1 MVNVLLT
8 EFDEKK
14 YIKMERQDAYA
25 DGVREG
31 TEYGYK
37 QGIRNMVSTLI
48 ELGISK
54 EEIINQVVSKFDVT
68 KEQALEYIDKYDKV
82 FRN

>member
-1 MVNVLLT
+1 MLLT

-14 YIKMERQDAYA
+14 YIKMERQDA
-25 DGVREG
+25 
-31 TEYGYK
+31 
-37 QGIRNMVSTLI
+37 

>member
-14 YIKMERQDAYA
+14 YIKMERQDA
-25 DGVREG
+25 
-31 TEYGYK
+31 
-37 QGIRNMVSTLI
+37 